1 LFVTC
6 VAANKYSY
14 MLNVAQTDSYKPPAA
29 AKGSTSYDS
38 KCIPNKSIG
47 GMEAR
52 SSLHDT
58 SLRTPRIHVTSQPKE
73 GVARLQISGPFSA
86 RGRPQT
92 ARNRTPRVSKLDLSE
107 IGNLAKPAQR
117 PFSVSNFIN
126 VLPQILRCA
135 YADLVQNYDLR
146 LALLHR
152 VRHLSSKQGNSEENY
167 FERTHFGPLIK
178 HR

>member
-1 LFVTC
+1 
-6 VAANKYSY
+6 
-14 MLNVAQTDSYKPPAA
+14 MLNLAQTDSSKPPAA
-29 AKGSTSYDS
+29 AKGSTNYDS
-38 KCIPNKSIG
+38 KSIPQKSIG
-47 GMEAR
+47 GMDAR
-52 SSLHDT
+52 NSW
-58 SLRTPRIHVTSQPKE
+58 RTPRIPVSSQPKE

-92 ARNRTPRVSKLDLSE
+92 ARNSTPRVSKLDLSE
-107 IGNLAKPAQR
+107 IGNLAKPSQR

-135 YADLVQNYDLR
+135 YADLVQNYDHR